1 METKNTSLTAEHSLL
16 YLASHDLEHAKQM
29 ALSCHLLSTTLLMTQ
44 RPLSE
49 TPKGLLQLKI
59 GAGLLARHCE
69 ATQ

>member
-16 YLASHDLEHAKQM
+16 YLASHDLEHAKQYGIE
-29 ALSCHLLSTTLLMTQ
+29 LPLLSTTLLMTQ

-59 GAGLLARHCE
+59 GRALGTSL
-69 ATQ
+69 